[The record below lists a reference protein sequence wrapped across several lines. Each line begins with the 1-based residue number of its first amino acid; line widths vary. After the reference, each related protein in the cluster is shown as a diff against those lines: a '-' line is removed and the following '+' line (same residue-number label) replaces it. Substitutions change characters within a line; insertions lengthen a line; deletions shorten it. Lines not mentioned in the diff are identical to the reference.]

1 MVKQVMAGAALMAAA
16 ATTAGAQATRQ
27 NEAEQVRARQNIS
40 MMEGVLERAV
50 RSGAENLLRQV
61 DRVMPDAAML
71 TGAPQ
76 VRGFRLEGHGVFFDV
91 EVPALQMSIAWIVQ
105 SMQSG
110 SALAGSAL
118 AEIKAALSRLAPAD
132 RERTA
137 VAIQRLELAL
147 GVTAPPPGPRLPQR
161 GSISAA
167 TAFQAPVVDQPQAQP
182 QPQPQAQVP
191 VDSNPNEAWT
201 REVKTAL
208 VEAMLGYSGPLA
220 IGNDEWLIV
229 AARDNLPANP
239 LVPGDTLDFS
249 TVIFRVKG
257 SDLAALHSRRL
268 TLEEARQR
276 VEVREY

>member
-1 MVKQVMAGAALMAAA
+1 MVKQVMAGAVLVAAV
-16 ATTAGAQATRQ
+16 ATTAGAQATSQ

-76 VRGFRLEGHGVFFDV
+76 VRGFRLEGYGVFFDV

-110 SALAGSAL
+110 SVLAGSAL
-118 AEIKAALSRLAPAD
+118 ADIKAALSRLEPAD
-132 RERTA
+132 RERAA

-147 GVTAPPPGPRLPQR
+147 GVTAGPSPGPRLPPR
-161 GSISAA
+161 GSVSAA
-167 TAFQAPVVDQPQAQP
+167 TAFQSPVVDQPPAQP
-182 QPQPQAQVP
+182 QVP
-191 VDSNPNEAWT
+191 AGSNPDELWT

-220 IGNDEWLIV
+220 VGDDEWLTV